1 MTKKTLLLRGQLTKV
16 SSQRTQYK
24 PYNYEL
30 DFTSYNRMAPDV
42 YIEVEVDDRE
52 EVVVE
57 EGEYADGQPY
67 VVLNLDGL
75 NAILRVTADSI
86 DKIQEEYESRFMK

>member
-1 MTKKTLLLRGQLTKV
+1 MAKKTLLLRGQLTKV

-24 PYNYEL
+24 PYGYEL
-30 DFTSYNRMAPDV
+30 DFAAYALPGPDV
-42 YIEVEVDDRE
+42 FIEVEIENRE

-57 EGEYADGQPY
+57 EGEYTDGHPY

-86 DKIQEEYESRFMK
+86 DKLEEEYESRFMK